1 MQPFPPIIQGG
12 MGVAVSGWRLA
23 RAVAEAG
30 QLGVVSGTALD
41 AVHARQLQD
50 GDPGGHLRRA
60 YEHFPFPGVVDR
72 VLDRWYIPGGRGPG
86 QRYRKHPMLTLD
98 LDVDHLELIVLSNF
112 GEVWL
117 AKEGHNG
124 LVGINYLEKI
134 QMATPSSAYG
144 AMLAGVDAVL
154 MGAGI
159 PSGIPRLLNGLAALD
174 PVSMRVDVAG
184 APPGVEY
191 HTDFDPAVV
200 GRPDARLRRPSFLAV
215 VGSVSLA
222 KFLIRDPDTRPDALV
237 VEMPTAGGHNAP
249 PRGRQQL
256 DELGQPVYGQRDEVD
271 LSAMAALGLP
281 FWLAGEYGTPEGL
294 AGALD
299 AGAKGVQVG
308 TAFALCVESGM
319 MDDLRAGVRSDAIE
333 GHVQIRTDPRAS
345 PSGFP
350 FKVVSAKGSVSDPDI
365 YGSRRRVCD
374 LGYLRTPYVDDD
386 GVVGYRCAS
395 EPVEAYVRKG
405 GTVEET
411 EGRMCLCNGL
421 TATVGLGQ
429 VRRQGVE
436 PPLVTGGEALRTL
449 GDAPYAANETHSAR
463 EVIDHLLGGIRRRC

>member
-1 MQPFPPIIQGG
+1 MHSSPPVIQGG
-12 MGVAVSGWRLA
+12 MGVAVSGWHLA

-41 AVHARQLQD
+41 AVHGRQLQD
-50 GDPGGHLRRA
+50 GDLDGNLRRA
-60 YEHFPFPGVVDR
+60 YAHFPFPDVVER

-86 QRYRKHPMLTLD
+86 TPYRKHPMLTLD
-98 LDVDHLELIVLSNF
+98 LEVDHLELIVLSNF

-117 AKEGHNG
+117 AKEGHQG
-124 LVGINYLEKI
+124 PVGINYLEKI

-159 PSGIPRLLNGLAALD
+159 PSGIPRVLTGLAALE
-174 PVSMRVDVAG
+174 PVSLRVDVAG
-184 APPGVEY
+184 SPSSAEFFT
-191 HTDFDPAVV
+191 HFDPTLV
-200 GRPDARLRRPSFLAV
+200 GVPNAPLKRPSFFAV

-256 DELGQPVYGQRDEVD
+256 DDDGQPVYGPRDEVD
-271 LSAMAALGLP
+271 LSAMAELGLP

-294 AGALD
+294 AAAIA
-299 AGAKGVQVG
+299 AGARGVQVG
-308 TAFALCVESGM
+308 TAFALCEESGVM
-319 MDDLRAGVRSDAIE
+319 VDLKTNVRRDAVE
-333 GHVQIRTDPRAS
+333 GHVHIRTDPRAS

-350 FKVVSAKGSVSDPDI
+350 FKVVSAKGSVSDPDV
-365 YGSRRRVCD
+365 YESRRRVCD
-374 LGYLRTPYVDDD
+374 LGYLRTPYLGED

-395 EPVEAYVRKG
+395 EPVDAYLRKG
-405 GTVEET
+405 GTLEET

-429 VRRQGVE
+429 VRRGGLE
-436 PPLVTGGEALRTL
+436 PPLVTGGEALRQL
-449 GDAPYAANETHSAR
+449 GDAPYAEGETHTAR
-463 EVIDHLLGGIRRRC
+463 DVIEHLLSGIG